1 MKALSTIL
9 LFLAVCTK
17 TVLAQETAIDTVR
30 NTATDTIK
38 SVPNLEKWTE
48 EQVLHWEDSVKKALY
63 PEPSIGSMPLKE
75 AQSIKVDAKSSK
87 ISLSFVNSHVPD
99 SYPVDITKAVGEIP
113 MSASSSPSGAMSYSV
128 PIEVP
133 PGRQGA
139 QPEIAIAYNSLG
151 GNGVMGMGWG
161 ISGLSS
167 LARVPRSRYYD
178 NQVHGVNLSKADAFV
193 LDGARLIKL
202 SETSTEIRYETEQGL
217 VKATA
222 FLNGAVIRYFEVSYP
237 NGNKAIFGNTTNTV
251 NRLSYPITSL
261 TDLQGNTI
269 TYTYVLSNNEYYISS
284 IAYTYSSIEFSYT
297 TTRPDPVI
305 AFNGGLNT
313 TNNRLLQRISCR
325 ESGTVYRSY
334 EFTYQLQTR
343 QNVSVL
349 TQIGSTS
356 SGESLNPLRF
366 YYGEGITAS
375 SYTKGETQLFEWYNF
390 TQPGQL
396 IVSKGKF
403 DYGTDNDGLIT
414 LPNKNPYW
422 QYYRNSTWFR
432 KRHDQYQNQ
441 YNGTEKIFLYAGLN
455 SGFASPMPNL
465 TTEAGFTDIFCANL
479 DGRYEEEVIKVNN
492 TVFANTSD
500 RLQFKVYS
508 VNLYSGLALKYTR
521 TYSFPTVLTDADNN
535 RSVHPKF
542 HFTGD
547 FNGDGKMEV
556 LSVSNNHP
564 FGWTDKPG
572 RVYLF
577 DLETNTILYQGAPFT
592 FYKQFVGTQQGDPVA
607 AAQNSDRLYAFD
619 YDGDGKTDICLIN
632 DNGTHIYTFDINGSS
647 YSVRH
652 VSTYTALRK
661 STLNGRQLMIGD
673 FNGDGNPD
681 FLLSTQSQAADWAVY
696 YGMGN
701 GQFERVSVSIT
712 TRSSNDEF
720 IIQDVNGDGLSDVI
734 KKMGSTTFFTYLSKP
749 GLGFPVENASSF
761 TNSGSILV
769 PTDINSRQYFHQL
782 VALKDGKVT
791 RYSFQRNDTKEK
803 QLTGAINS
811 FGIVAKNYYQL
822 LSESASHYS
831 RGSGAVFPFENFDGP
846 LSAVMGDELYVN
858 AQRREQRE
866 YYYENAVIQK
876 QGLGFRG
883 FGRITAYDMVR
894 GRSYT
899 QEYDPY
905 NFGILKSADSPTART
920 TNTWSVTV
928 QSNKIAKIGLTNQ
941 SALNKLTS
949 NTVTSAYLH
958 DTYGNVT
965 KETVNYGSGLT
976 KVTDQTY
983 YNSVSGSIYLI
994 GQLLS
999 KAVTNTRAGS
1009 SWIDKETF
1017 TYNAV
1022 RLPITRITHTGTGGN
1037 QKTGETRWTYDSYGN
1052 VLSELSAP
1060 YSVTEFVGNT
1070 YTYDGSGRLIATV
1083 TNALSQ
1089 TTTYSN
1095 YDRYGN
1101 PRTVRDYKNR
1111 TTTNGFDVWG
1121 RLVDVS
1127 YPDATTETTAIA
1139 WGGLGL
1145 YTISR
1150 SATGTPTTITH
1161 NDARNRELRSGNQ
1174 RFNGQWQYVDT
1185 EYDSYGRV
1193 QRTSLPFRGTS
1204 ATHWNTYAYDS
1215 YDRPT
1220 VLTAASG
1227 NIRSWSYSGLS
1238 ITETQNGIAT
1248 TSTTD
1253 AAGVLVSV
1261 SDPGGTITYVS
1272 RPDGQ
1277 PSSITA
1283 QGNVAT
1289 SFQYDAFGRQTG
1301 LLDPSAGQ
1309 QTTAYSYTT
1318 AGVLTLTKAEPN
1330 GTNISIFDKY
1340 GRLTSVQ
1347 RQGAFTT
1354 NYVYNADGLLASETS
1369 TNGTSKTY
1377 TYDSY
1382 HRALT
1387 ITETV
1392 PDAKWMRKTYAYS
1405 NGNVSSIQYS
1415 TQNGTIGTENFVY
1428 AYGHNTEITLNGST
1442 SIWKLTEENALG
1454 MMTKSTTGSMQ
1465 RTYVYT
1471 AYGMPT
1477 GRTAGNIQNF
1487 SYSFDVQKGN
1497 LLNRTDNR
1505 HNKSEGFSYDNLNR
1519 LTSAAGKVITYAN
1532 NGNITRIQDVGTMS
1546 YGNTAR
1552 PYQVTL
1558 LNPEGTAVPLR
1569 AQSVTYTSFQRPSSI
1584 EENGIIAS
1592 FIYNASGNRV
1602 KMNVVNSTTPLLTR
1616 YYIGG
1621 QYELDATSN
1630 IERLYLGG
1638 DVYSAPA
1645 VYVKEGGSWKIYY
1658 ICRDYLGSITHIANA
1673 DGSLKQELS
1682 YDAWGRLRNPATQV
1696 AFAPGSQPALFLGRG
1711 YTGHEHLTWFGLI
1724 NMNARLYDPALGR
1737 FLSPDPYVQMPDFTQ
1752 NFNRYSYALNNP
1764 LIYVDPNGE
1773 FFFAPIIVGAIIGA
1787 YVGGTLA
1794 NDGQLNPLKWDY
1806 SSGRT
1811 WGYMLG
1817 GAVVGGA
1824 SGLVGGA
1831 LATSGI
1837 PFANTAAIAG
1847 ASLTN
1852 SLGTHLYTGGLTD
1865 ITIAFGFGSYNFST
1879 GEFGYLGKKGNSTL
1893 ENMGYGLGAL
1903 ANVSDV
1909 LIGIRPKGVDLVTE
1923 KSDAVGHSAIV
1934 KERTTTGVA
1943 GNADPNAFISVGPD
1957 RITDPYGNWHWMK
1970 GTNKWSSYSAVA
1982 EEHPRWIQNIKVNM
1996 NTIEK
2001 YSNWL
2006 NKLESS
2012 NKLIYSLELSSC
2024 VTHTSAALNLSG
2036 IFNIGIHPFLLN
2048 AQMYLWSNGV
2058 RPWTYSYYLNR

>member
-1 MKALSTIL
+1 MKALISIF
-9 LFLAVCTK
+9 LFLVTGTAML
-17 TVLAQETAIDTVR
+17 LAQENTRDTTKR
-30 NTATDTIK
+30 D
-38 SVPNLEKWTE
+38 VPDFEKWTE
-48 EQVLHWEDSVKKALY
+48 EQIVQWEDSLKRSIYPAVTITSIPRPAEDSIQPATSAKA
-63 PEPSIGSMPLKE
+63 
-75 AQSIKVDAKSSK
+75 A
-87 ISLSFVNSHVPD
+87 SLSFTNNHVPD
-99 SYPVDITKAVGEIP
+99 SYPVDLTKAVGDIP
-113 MSASSSPSGAMSYSV
+113 MNASSTPSGAMTYSV

-133 PGRQGA
+133 AGRNGA
-139 QPEIAIAYNSLG
+139 KPNIAISYNSLN
-151 GNGVMGMGWG
+151 GNGVMGMGWS

-167 LARVPRSRYYD
+167 LNRVPRSRYYD
-178 NQVHGVNLSKADAFV
+178 NQVNGVNLSNSDAFV
-193 LDGARLIKL
+193 LDGNRLIRI
-202 SETSTEIRYETEQGL
+202 SQTSTEIKYETEQGL

-222 FLNGAVIRYFEVSYP
+222 FLNGTVILYFEVSYP
-237 NGNKAIFGNTTNTV
+237 NGSKAIFGNTTNTI
-251 NRLSYPITSL
+251 NRLSYPMTSL

-269 TYTYVLSNNEYYISS
+269 TFNYVFADNQYYISS
-284 IAYTYSSIEFSYT
+284 ISYTYSSIEFSYA

-305 AFNGGLNT
+305 SFNGGLKT
-313 TNNRLLQRISCR
+313 TGNRLLQRINCR
-325 ESGTVYRSY
+325 DAGNVFRSY
-334 EFTYQLQTR
+334 EFTYQLQSR

-349 TQIGSTS
+349 TQIGSIS

-375 SYTKGETQLFEWYNF
+375 AYTKGETQLLEWYNF

-414 LPNKNPYW
+414 HPNQNPYW
-422 QYYRNSTWFR
+422 QHYRNSTWFR
-432 KRHDQYQNQ
+432 RSQNR
-441 YNGTEKIFLYAGLN
+441 YDNYYSGNEKIFLYAGLN
-455 SGFASPMPNL
+455 SSFASPMPNL
-465 TTEAGFTDIFCANL
+465 TTEAGFTDIFCANI
-479 DGRYEEEVIKVNN
+479 DGRYEEEVIKANN
-492 TVFANTSD
+492 TVSGTSD

-508 VNLYSGLALKYTR
+508 VNIYSGLALKYTR
-521 TYSFPTVLTDADNN
+521 VYNFPTVLTDADGGK
-535 RSVHPKF
+535 SIHPKF
-542 HFTGD
+542 HFPGD

-556 LSVSNNHP
+556 LSISNNHP
-564 FGWTDKPG
+564 FGWTNVPG

-577 DLETNTILYQGAPFT
+577 DLESNSILYQGTPIA
-592 FYKQFVGTQQGDPVA
+592 FYKQFVGSQQGDPVA
-607 AAQNSDRLYAFD
+607 AAQNSDRLFAFD

-632 DNGTHIYTFDINGSS
+632 DNGTHIYTFDITGTS

-652 VSTYTALRK
+652 VSSYATLKK
-661 STLNGRQLMIGD
+661 SNLAGRQLMVGD
-673 FNGDGNPD
+673 FNGDGKAD

-712 TRSSNDEF
+712 TKSSTDEF

-734 KKMGSTTFFTYLSKP
+734 KKMGSSGFFTYLSKP
-749 GLGFPVENASSF
+749 GLGFPVENYSSF
-761 TNSGSILV
+761 TYSGSIPI
-769 PTDINSRQYFHQL
+769 PTDINSRQYYHQL

-803 QLTGAINS
+803 QLTGAVSS
-811 FGIVAKNYYQL
+811 FGVVGKNYYQL
-822 LSESASHYS
+822 LSEASDHYS

-846 LSAVMGDELYVN
+846 LSVVVGDELYVD
-858 AQRREQRE
+858 AQRKEQRE

-883 FGRITAYDMVR
+883 FSRITAYDYVR

-905 NFGILKSADSPTART
+905 NFGILKSADGPTAKT
-920 TNTWSVTV
+920 TNTWSVIV
-928 QSNKIAKIGLTNQ
+928 QSNKIAKVLLSNQ
-941 SALNKLTS
+941 SALNKLTN

-965 KETVNYGSGLT
+965 KETINYGSGLT

-994 GQLLS
+994 GQPLV
-999 KAVTNTRAGS
+999 KTVTNTRAGS
-1009 SWIDKETF
+1009 SWIDKETL
-1017 TYNAV
+1017 TYNTV
-1022 RLPITRITHTGTGGN
+1022 RLPVTRITHTGTSGN
-1037 QKTGETRWTYDSYGN
+1037 QKTGETRWTYDAFGN
-1052 VLSELSAP
+1052 ILTETSAP
-1060 YSVTEFVGNT
+1060 YNVTEFTGNT
-1070 YTYDGSGRLIATV
+1070 YTYDASARYIATI

-1095 YDRYGN
+1095 FNPYGN
-1101 PRTVRDYKNR
+1101 PRTIKDFKDR
-1111 TTTNGFDVWG
+1111 TTTNSFDVWG
-1121 RLVDVS
+1121 RLINVS
-1127 YPDATTETTAIA
+1127 YPDATTETTTIA
-1139 WGGLGL
+1139 WGGQGL
-1145 YTISR
+1145 YTVSK
-1150 SATGTPTTITH
+1150 SATGTPTTNTH
-1161 NDARNRELRSGNQ
+1161 NDARNREVRSGNQ

-1248 TSTTD
+1248 TNTTD
-1253 AAGVLVSV
+1253 ASGVLISV
-1261 SDPGGTITYVS
+1261 SDPGGTITYVP

-1277 PSSITA
+1277 PSSMTA
-1283 QGNVAT
+1283 PGNVVT

-1309 QTTAYSYTT
+1309 QTTGYSYST
-1318 AGVLTLTKAEPN
+1318 AGVLTLTKTEPN
-1330 GTNISIFDKY
+1330 GTNTSVFDKY

-1354 NYVYNADGLLASETS
+1354 NYAYNTDGLLASETS

-1377 TYDSY
+1377 TYDTY

-1387 ITETV
+1387 ITENV
-1392 PDAKWMRKTYAYS
+1392 PDTKWMRKTYTYN

-1415 TQNGTIGTENFVY
+1415 TQNGTIGTENFIY

-1465 RTYVYT
+1465 RTYSYT

-1477 GRTAGNIQNF
+1477 GRVAGNIQNF

-1497 LLNRTDNR
+1497 LLSRTDNR
-1505 HNKSEGFSYDNLNR
+1505 HNKSEAFSYDNLNR
-1519 LTSAAGKVITYAN
+1519 LTNAAGKVITYAA

-1546 YGNTAR
+1546 YGNSGK
-1552 PYQVTL
+1552 PYQVTTL
-1558 LNPEGTAVPLR
+1558 SPEGSAVPLR
-1569 AQSVTYTSFQRPSSI
+1569 NQSIAYTSFRRPSTI
-1584 EENGIIAS
+1584 EENGITAS
-1592 FIYNASGNRV
+1592 FTYNASGNRV
-1602 KMNVVNSTTPLLTR
+1602 KMHVVNGTTPLLTS

-1621 QYELDATSN
+1621 QYELEATSN
-1630 IERLYLGG
+1630 VERLYLGG
-1638 DVYSAPA
+1638 DTYSAPA
-1645 VYVKEGGSWKIYY
+1645 VYVKEAGTWKIYY

-1673 DGSLKQELS
+1673 DGTLKQELS

-1696 AFAPGSQPALFLGRG
+1696 AFATGSQPTLFLRRG
-1711 YTGHEHLTWFGLI
+1711 YTGHEHLTWFGLV
-1724 NMNARLYDPALGR
+1724 NMNARLYDPAMGR

-1773 FFFAPIIVGAIIGA
+1773 FFFVPVIVGAVIGA

-1811 WGYMLG
+1811 WGYMFG
-1817 GAVVGGA
+1817 GAIVGGA

-1831 LATSGI
+1831 IATSGI

-1879 GEFGYLGKKGNSTL
+1879 GEFGYLGKKGNSAM
-1893 ENMGYGLGAL
+1893 ENIGYGLGAL
-1903 ANVSDV
+1903 ANVSDI
-1909 LIGIRPKGVDLVTE
+1909 LIGLQPKGVDLVTE

-1934 KERTTTGVA
+1934 KEGTTTGVS
-1943 GNADPNAFISVGPD
+1943 GNADPNALISVGPD
-1957 RITDPYGNWHWMK
+1957 RITDPMGSWHWMK